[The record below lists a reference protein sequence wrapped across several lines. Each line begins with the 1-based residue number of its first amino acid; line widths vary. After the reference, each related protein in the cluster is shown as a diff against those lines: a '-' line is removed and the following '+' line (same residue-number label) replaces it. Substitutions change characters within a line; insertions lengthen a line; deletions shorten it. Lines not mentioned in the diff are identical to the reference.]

1 MKIENL
7 KNYGVGLSRQLSA
20 LPPEVKKGVARLGAE
35 IIFDEVGFMRIP
47 KLIVI
52 YFAEKRRMKRI
63 DLSPVREAG
72 LDDERFIRDQVTLAA
87 VFSAIKRTAGAEKA
101 NEIIRLLSERIG
113 GETLKYV
120 MPPQEDLLKFKDPFH
135 AYKKYLVSVAEGD
148 NREGCHRVEIVENT
162 GDTFQMNI
170 TYCVWYDIYR
180 RLGVPEACLVSC
192 YSDEVL
198 LPNYLKPLGARFVRA
213 GTIAGG
219 ASVCDFRFER
229 TAKK

>member
-1 MKIENL
+1 MKVENL

-20 LPPEVKKGVARLGAE
+20 LPAEVKKGISRLGTE
-35 IIFDEVGFMRIP
+35 IIFDSVGFMRTP

-72 LDDERFIRDQVTLAA
+72 MKDEQFIREQITLAA

-101 NEIIRLLSERIG
+101 NEIIELLSERIG
-113 GETLKYV
+113 GETLEFV
-120 MPPQEDLLKFKDPFH
+120 MPTPDDFLKFENPFRALKD
-135 AYKKYLVSVAEGD
+135 YLTSVAEGD
-148 NREGCHRVEIVENT
+148 NREGCHRIEIVEDT
-162 GDTFQMNI
+162 GDAFQMNI
-170 TYCVWYDIYR
+170 TYCAWFEIYK

-192 YSDEVL
+192 NSDEVM
-198 LPNYLKPLGARFVRA
+198 LPGYLKPLGVRFVRT
-213 GTIAGG
+213 GTIAKG

-229 TAKK
+229 LAGK

>member
-1 MKIENL
+1 MKLENL

-20 LPPEVKKGVARLGAE
+20 LPSEVKKSVARLGTE

-52 YFAEKRRMKRI
+52 YFAEKRRMKRV
-63 DLSPVREAG
+63 DLSPVKEMG
-72 LDDERFIRDQVTLAA
+72 LDDEQFIREQITLAA
-87 VFSAIKRTAGAEKA
+87 VFSAIKRTAGADKA

-113 GETLKYV
+113 GDTLEYV
-120 MPPQEDLLKFKDPFH
+120 MPAPDDFLEFKNPFH
-135 AYKKYLVSVAEGD
+135 AFRDYLTSVAEGD

-162 GDTFQMNI
+162 GDNFQMNI

-198 LPNYLKPLGARFVRA
+198 LPNYLKPLGARFVRT

-219 ASVCDFRFER
+219 APVCDFRFER